1 MIPDMHDSTTRPR
14 AELRTIGSEEA
25 GQRVDNYLLRVL
37 KGVPRS
43 RVYRI
48 LRRGEVRVN
57 RGRIRADYRLQAGDQ
72 VRIPPVRTGNAT
84 VPGPVSPGTRL
95 NDAVLFEDQR
105 IIVLNKPAGMA
116 VHGGS
121 GLSYGVIEALRA
133 ERPEAPYLELV
144 HRLDRETSGCLLVA
158 KRRSELRLIHQLM
171 RTGEVQKHYLALT
184 RGHWTKGQLA
194 VDFALRK
201 NHLQGGERIVRVDPE
216 GKPSRSVFKPV
227 SAWNDASLLEVELE
241 SGRTHQIRV
250 HAAEIGYPLAG
261 DSKYGDPEFN
271 RKMKKSGLKRLFLHA
286 SSIAYRDPDTGRD
299 IHVSAPL
306 ADDLRKVVDVLQQGG
321 RTG

>member
-1 MIPDMHDSTTRPR
+1 MNNASATPHV
-14 AELRTIGSEEA
+14 ELRTIGSEEA
-25 GQRVDNYLLRVL
+25 GQRVDNYLLRIL

-57 RGRIRADYRLQAGDQ
+57 RGRIRADYRLQAGDL
-72 VRIPPVRTGNAT
+72 VRIPPIRTGNASSSKK
-84 VPGPVSPGTRL
+84 PPPQQGLGNSIL
-95 NDAVLFEDQR
+95 YEDDR

-133 ERPEAPYLELV
+133 ERPNAPYLELV
-144 HRLDRETSGCLLVA
+144 HRLDRETSGCLLIA
-158 KRRSELRLIHQLM
+158 KRRSELRTLHELM
-171 RTGEVQKHYLALT
+171 RAGRVEKHYLALVK
-184 RGHWTKGQLA
+184 GHWTKGSLA

-201 NHLQGGERIVRVDPE
+201 NQLMGGERIVRVDPD
-216 GKPSRSVFKPV
+216 GKPSRSRFKPV
-227 SAWNDASLLEVELE
+227 TRWKHISLMEVELE

-250 HAAEIGYPLAG
+250 HAAALGHPLAG
-261 DSKYGDPEFN
+261 DTKYGDPEFN
-271 RKMKKSGLKRLFLHA
+271 REMRKLGLKRLFLHA
-286 SSIAYRDPDTGRD
+286 GSIAYQIPDTGRS

-306 ADDLRKVVDVLQQGG
+306 ADDLRKVLDGLENPLDDSPV
-321 RTG
+321 